1 MRHDLQRWRYIVGAA
16 LTAYSLG
23 CAIGITSPSLK
34 LLKIDTEYVQHSR
47 ELYAASL
54 NLGVVIGAL
63 LVPIFLFNADGRE
76 TLALSCFPSIAGWA
90 FSSAATGS
98 FQTDARADIHLLYM
112 GRFLL
117 GIGGGLSMVH
127 CPGFLNDSP
136 FSKDLSSLYQITMVL
151 GMFLQ
156 QLLCAVLPIN
166 TIFIIN
172 AVACSGI
179 LLGLFQTSP
188 PAYPENSQITE
199 VKHVTDETFVSAST
213 VEKLPETKPLID
225 SRMSSSSSK
234 SRTSSSSLS
243 EPLPINTTLVS
254 MEADATPNRD
264 QKMHQNSF
272 LFTAYVAASQQLCGL
287 NAINFYLIQ
296 LFQRDG
302 RATTSL
308 TNPTMYAI
316 ITTFAQFAVTLLGG
330 ICLYKRAHDSTRFNM
345 ATSCTGAL
353 LALVAMTTILWA
365 RLDSFYLMI
374 ATVVFQ
380 ISFSFGLGPTTWTI
394 IAKSSAVSCP
404 GDTLNEKF
412 TRQTKSTSCA
422 AVVNQLA
429 SFIVVFSFYPLVGL
443 IGMHGLFLMY
453 SIFTF
458 LYLVLIVLLL

>member
-1 MRHDLQRWRYIVGAA
+1 
-16 LTAYSLG
+16 
-23 CAIGITSPSLK
+23 
-34 LLKIDTEYVQHSR
+34 
-47 ELYAASL
+47 
-54 NLGVVIGAL
+54 
-63 LVPIFLFNADGRE
+63 
-76 TLALSCFPSIAGWA
+76 
-90 FSSAATGS
+90 
-98 FQTDARADIHLLYM
+98 M
-112 GRFLL
+112 G
-117 GIGGGLSMVH
+117 
-127 CPGFLNDSP
+127 
-136 FSKDLSSLYQITMVL
+136 
-151 GMFLQ
+151 
-156 QLLCAVLPIN
+156 
-166 TIFIIN
+166 
-172 AVACSGI
+172 
-179 LLGLFQTSP
+179 
-188 PAYPENSQITE
+188 
-199 VKHVTDETFVSAST
+199 
-213 VEKLPETKPLID
+213 
-225 SRMSSSSSK
+225 
-234 SRTSSSSLS
+234 
-243 EPLPINTTLVS
+243 S

-264 QKMHQNSF
+264 QKIHQNSF

-404 GDTLNEKF
+404 GDTLNEK
-412 TRQTKSTSCA
+412 STSCA